1 VSILQAFAEDGYRVG
16 DFAAI
21 RYDKA
26 RTEIFPEGWIGE
38 VYFRLKGGMYNR
50 KSKTDSILE
59 KTFCGIIDLSYDN
72 IVSYLSK
79 LPIIAMGKW
88 DDKKFTIYGLAFVTT
103 MIGNETHRT
112 ATAGYVFYPEAWG
125 NKDIELV
132 MLLGLSLLFGAFN
145 LESVHGVRG
154 IENRLTAKFVERF
167 GFKDDGVIPSWMMKR
182 GRLVPAVISSC
193 LREDFEQY
201 VEEKLISGTL

>member
-1 VSILQAFAEDGYRVG
+1 MSILQAFAEDGYRVG

-112 ATAGYVFYPEAWG
+112 ATAGYV
-125 NKDIELV
+125 